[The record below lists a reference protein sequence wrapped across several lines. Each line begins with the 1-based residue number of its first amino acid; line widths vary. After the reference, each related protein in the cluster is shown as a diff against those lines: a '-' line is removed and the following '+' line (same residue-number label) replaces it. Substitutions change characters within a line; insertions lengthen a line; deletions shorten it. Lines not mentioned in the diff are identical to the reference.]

1 MNMLTTRVKYFKIL
15 FKYELLIC
23 SFPAMMAPGGNRFP
37 IYAGLPVFP
46 GMQIGGFDGLVTNPT
61 FLAPK
66 SLDAPH
72 YSQSELD
79 MLLYGYAKSRIPGSS
94 HALSGLNLIDSKSGR
109 RRNK

>member
-1 MNMLTTRVKYFKIL
+1 
-15 FKYELLIC
+15 
-23 SFPAMMAPGGNRFP
+23 MMAPGGNRFP